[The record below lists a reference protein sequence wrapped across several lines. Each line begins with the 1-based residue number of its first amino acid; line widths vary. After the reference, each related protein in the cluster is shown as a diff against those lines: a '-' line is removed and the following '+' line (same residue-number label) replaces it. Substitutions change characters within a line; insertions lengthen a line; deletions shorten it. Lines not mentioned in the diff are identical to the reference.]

1 MDISAACKRLLIK
14 EPFYGI
20 FLLGL
25 NKYYGTLCPT
35 ACVVRNG
42 INTELCINKE
52 F

>member
-1 MDISAACKRLLIK
+1 MDISTACKRLLIK
-14 EPFYGI
+14 DPFYGI

-25 NKYYGTLCPT
+25 NKYYSEKCPT

-42 INTELCINKE
+42 INTELCINKK